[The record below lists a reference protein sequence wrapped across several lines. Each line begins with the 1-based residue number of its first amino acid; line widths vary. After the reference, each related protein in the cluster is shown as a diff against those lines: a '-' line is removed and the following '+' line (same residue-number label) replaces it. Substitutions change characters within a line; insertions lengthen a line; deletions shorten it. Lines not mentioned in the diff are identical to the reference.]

1 MNLERFKQIVE
12 SYGAESAR
20 WPIDEIESARLFLS
34 SSASAQQCLTEA
46 EKIDQYLNTSR
57 VDPSPAVLDRI
68 MLGIEAAIERGVET
82 GVGTGAKAGIE
93 AGIAADRKAPISTRE
108 SSNQHLISRFI
119 EWLTP
124 TPPRAIASFLRPT
137 LAACLPLV
145 LGIGIGMNISLD
157 DESILSSN
165 EEIQL
170 LALSQSTVNEWPTEE
185 WSIE

>member
-68 MLGIEAAIERGVET
+68 MLGIEAAIETGVET
-82 GVGTGAKAGIE
+82 AAKADIE
-93 AGIAADRKAPISTRE
+93 AGMAADHKAPIAARE
-108 SSNQHLISRFI
+108 SSNQHPISRFI

-124 TPPRAIASFLRPT
+124 TPHRAIASFLRPT

-145 LGIGIGMNISLD
+145 LGIGIGLNISLD

-170 LALSQSTVNEWPTEE
+170 LALSHSPVNEWSTEE

>member
-20 WPIDEIESARLFLS
+20 WPIDEAESARLFLS
-34 SSASAQQCLTEA
+34 SSSNAQRCLNEA
-46 EKIDQYLNTSR
+46 EKTDQYLDVIR
-57 VDPSPAVLDRI
+57 VEPSTAVLDRI
-68 MLGIEAAIERGVET
+68 TL
-82 GVGTGAKAGIE
+82 GIE
-93 AGIAADRKAPISTRE
+93 AGIAAEHKVPIAARV
-108 SSNQHLISRFI
+108 SSSANLLSRFI

-124 TPPRAIASFLRPT
+124 KQPRAIASFLRPT

-145 LGIGIGMNISLD
+145 LGIGIGMNVSLD
-157 DESILSSN
+157 DESTLSSN

-170 LALSQSTVNEWPTEE
+170 LALSQSSIEE